1 MGYTTGLANYRNFI
15 ELNQVEE
22 QCHLLILNNSYYKAQ
37 KTECTPLWL
46 KLVGMLIFLLKIQQ
60 ERLVVLM

>member
-1 MGYTTGLANYRNFI
+1 MGYTTGLANYRNYI

-46 KLVGMLIFLLKIQQ
+46 KLVGISKLFFDI
-60 ERLVVLM
+60 